1 MVRLLSKAIAPT
13 GYTVAFLT
21 RQLVLKG
28 ATSEFRRGM
37 VRLLSGAIAPAGY
50 AYTNT
55 VRIRFFDDTSLIA
68 KTR

>member
-1 MVRLLSKAIAPT
+1 MMRLLSKAIAPT

-37 VRLLSGAIAPAGY
+37 VKLLSRAIALTGY
-50 AYTNT
+50 AVALLTRQL
-55 VRIRFFDDTSLIA
+55 VLKGATSEF
-68 KTR
+68 RRG